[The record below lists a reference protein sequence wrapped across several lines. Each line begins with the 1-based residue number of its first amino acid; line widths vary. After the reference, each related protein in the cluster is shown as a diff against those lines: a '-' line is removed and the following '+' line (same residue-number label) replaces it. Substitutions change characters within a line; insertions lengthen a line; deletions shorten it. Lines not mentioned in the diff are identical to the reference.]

1 MKLFSTLLKR
11 EEFSHYAD
19 TLDWLLSDSKF
30 SKLVW
35 DQQKVQQ
42 LTKSIYKIKGFSRDR
57 LFYGSKKKLDFPKHG
72 EYLHHLSFTF
82 YVARGESIAKDLI
95 RHIRNGIA
103 HGNITL
109 HDVKGNL
116 IVELLDFGKESKQS
130 DGQTAYMVF
139 PLYFLKEI
147 YSLYQQKDCVRK
159 NDSKRKHK
167 AK

>member
-1 MKLFSTLLKR
+1 MKLFSALLR
-11 EEFSHYAD
+11 NGEFSHYAD
-19 TLDWLLSDSKF
+19 TLDWLLSDNKF
-30 SKLVW
+30 NKTVW
-35 DQQKVQQ
+35 EQHKVKQ

-57 LFYGSKKKLDFPKHG
+57 LFYGSKKTLNFPKRG
-72 EYLHHLSFTF
+72 EYLNHQPFTF

-109 HDVKGNL
+109 YDIKGNL

-139 PLYFLKEI
+139 PLYFLKRI
-147 YSLYQQKDCVRK
+147 YSLYKQKDCVRK
-159 NDSKRKHK
+159 NNSKRNHK